1 MPEQLW
7 FTALL
12 NKVFAGP
19 VTAFLNQLPA
29 AFHPAHP
36 EAPISN
42 TVAMEVLVVGL
53 LIAIFLIVRSR
64 LSVDKP
70 GGTQHIAEMTH
81 EFIAGQADEI
91 IGHHSERFVPF
102 LTGLF
107 LFIALANLIGVIPG
121 FESPTV
127 NPAVPLGLAVVA
139 FSYYNAHGLR
149 VQGPIGF
156 FKHFLG
162 PIWWLAPLMFPIEII
177 STLARVMSLT
187 IRLYANMFAGDMVTQ
202 AFFGL
207 IPIGVPVV
215 FLMLHVGVSLLQA
228 YIFMLLTMIYL
239 QGAVAQE
246 H

>member
-19 VTAFLNQLPA
+19 VTAFLNELPA
-29 AFHPAHP
+29 AVHPGDT

-42 TVAMEVLVVGL
+42 SVAMEILVVCL
-53 LIAIFLIVRSR
+53 LILIFLFVRSR

-70 GGTQHIAEMTH
+70 GGTQHIAEMMH

-107 LFIALANLIGVIPG
+107 LFIAVANLIGVIPG

-139 FSYYNAHGLR
+139 FVYYNAHGLR

-177 STLARVMSLT
+177 SPLARVMSLP
-187 IRLYANMFAGDMVTQ
+187 IRLYPIMFPRAIGTQ
-202 AFFGL
+202 A
-207 IPIGVPVV
+207 
-215 FLMLHVGVSLLQA
+215 
-228 YIFMLLTMIYL
+228 
-239 QGAVAQE
+239 
-246 H
+246 